1 MLKLYTVDK
10 VSKNLCCVGYG
21 FLPIFIEVG
30 TTIQPPVTKSEVK
43 VGLDFHLSFWVVL
56 FRRIDHSRKY
66 HNIPQ
71 CSLFVTPKF
80 CISIV
85 FIFSWE
91 LKWPQEKLKTMLMQ
105 SFAETNQEHY
115 GMLWYFWSGQLSLT
129 SQAKSSKPAT
139 AVQICKIFFPIV
151 PLLTSAID
159 VSDEIIAKL
168 STIDATRESRMAMQ
182 NFRIGWKISNKFEAE
197 KLIYSLKM
205 ITRIRK
211 NTDSESVSHL
221 RPLWITHFLIC
232 KIIYI
237 EWFCITHEKHYL
249 PFIAKSLQVNKT
261 INEI

>member
-1 MLKLYTVDK
+1 MQAELDSDIYNPEYNARIEYRDPVFPPSCTLMLKVYTVDK

-30 TTIQPPVTKSEVK
+30 TTIQPPVSKSEVK

-85 FIFSWE
+85 FSFSWE
-91 LKWPQEKLKTMLMQ
+91 LKWPQGKLKTMLMQ
-105 SFAETNQEHY
+105 NFGVTDKEHY

-139 AVQICKIFFPIV
+139 AVEICEDFFPIV

-168 STIDATRESRMAMQ
+168 YTIDATRESRMAMQ
-182 NFRIGWKISNKFEAE
+182 NFRIGRKISHKFEAE
-197 KLIYSLKM
+197 KADLLTKID
-205 ITRIRK
+205 RK
-211 NTDSESVSHL
+211 NTQ
-221 RPLWITHFLIC
+221 R
-232 KIIYI
+232 Y
-237 EWFCITHEKHYL
+237 
-249 PFIAKSLQVNKT
+249 
-261 INEI
+261 